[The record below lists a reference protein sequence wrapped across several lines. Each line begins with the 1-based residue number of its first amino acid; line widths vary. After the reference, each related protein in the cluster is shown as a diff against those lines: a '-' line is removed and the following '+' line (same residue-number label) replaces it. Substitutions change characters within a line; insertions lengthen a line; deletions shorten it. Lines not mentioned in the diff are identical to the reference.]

1 MRPLPG
7 GDALSSHVAKPRS
20 RKSSVDH
27 AAVASSHVPTA
38 FFIRS
43 EEEMEQSLASS
54 SNTQSSR
61 KRQDSTFG
69 VQSLADTL
77 EAAFGPE
84 TAIPQ
89 QRTGSFL
96 STKHAEKNA
105 SRSDSHSSSG
115 SSVKLPDNF
124 KTVPMRKTRRKLSS
138 HASSTP
144 LTPLN
149 VDAPSPKSIPGI
161 PSTPSAI
168 SLQSLKLSDED
179 SVMDDS
185 GSQAITSSGEEEGVE
200 APTQQGPMESFP
212 QLVMPSIQMPSRR
225 PFTTKGKAMGKLKIM
240 VAGESGT
247 YTRFVANVTC
257 MVVSF
262 C

>member
-1 MRPLPG
+1 M
-7 GDALSSHVAKPRS
+7 K
-20 RKSSVDH
+20 
-27 AAVASSHVPTA
+27 
-38 FFIRS
+38 S

-54 SNTQSSR
+54 SNTQPFR
-61 KRQDSTFG
+61 KQQDSTFG

-84 TAIPQ
+84 TTVPR
-89 QRTGSFL
+89 QRSGSFL
-96 STKHAEKNA
+96 GTKHAEKNA
-105 SRSDSHSSSG
+105 SRSESHSSSA
-115 SSVKLPDNF
+115 SSVKLSDNF
-124 KTVPMRKTRRKLSS
+124 KTVPARNTRRKLSS

-149 VDAPSPKSIPGI
+149 VDTPSPKSIPGI

-179 SVMDDS
+179 SVVDDAS
-185 GSQAITSSGEEEGVE
+185 SQAITSSGEEEAVE
-200 APTQQGPMESFP
+200 APTQHASMESFP

-247 YTRFVANVTC
+247 YTQFVANGIAW
-257 MVVSF
+257 
-262 C
+262 

>member
-1 MRPLPG
+1 
-7 GDALSSHVAKPRS
+7 
-20 RKSSVDH
+20 
-27 AAVASSHVPTA
+27 
-38 FFIRS
+38 
-43 EEEMEQSLASS
+43 MEQSLASS
-54 SNTQSSR
+54 STTQPSR
-61 KRQDSTFG
+61 KQHDSTFG

-84 TAIPQ
+84 TTLPS
-89 QRTGSFL
+89 QRRGSFL
-96 STKHAEKNA
+96 STRHAEKSVA
-105 SRSDSHSSSG
+105 RSDSHSSSA
-115 SSVKLPDNF
+115 SSVKLPGNF
-124 KTVPMRKTRRKLSS
+124 NTIPVRKTKRNLSS

-149 VDAPSPKSIPGI
+149 VDARSPKSIPGI

-185 GSQAITSSGEEEGVE
+185 SSQAVTSSGEEDGVE
-200 APTQQGPMESFP
+200 AATQQASTEGFP
-212 QLVMPSIQMPSRR
+212 QLVMPRIQMPSRR

-247 YTRFVANVTC
+247 YTCFVANVTC
-257 MVVSF
+257 MVVR
-262 C
+262 CC